1 MLTQIVDA
9 YLCRRTIMKHTF
21 ALRVFLFA
29 IFFCSA
35 GLTLAQSEPYRAKV
49 DADGVQRVEMVAGD
63 YYFKPSH
70 VIVKANTPVELSIRR
85 ESGKPHNFVLKEPAA
100 GLNVV
105 QELSKDF
112 QKITFNATIP
122 GSYNFS
128 CSKKLLFFESHQ
140 ERGMQAFWKS

>member
-1 MLTQIVDA
+1 
-9 YLCRRTIMKHTF
+9 MKHAF

-29 IFFCSA
+29 IFFFAA

-63 YYFKPSH
+63 YYFNPDH

-85 ESGKPHNFVLKEPAA
+85 ESGKPHNVLLKQPAA
-100 GLNVV
+100 GLNIE

-112 QKITFNATIP
+112 QKITFNATMP

-128 CSKKLLFFESHQ
+128 CGKKLLFFESHK
-140 ERGMQAFWKS
+140 ERGMQGILEVVQ

>member
-1 MLTQIVDA
+1 
-9 YLCRRTIMKHTF
+9 MKHAF

-29 IFFCSA
+29 TFCFSS

-49 DADGVQRVEMVAGD
+49 DADGVQRVEMIAGD
-63 YYFKPSH
+63 YYFNPGH

-100 GLNVV
+100 GLNVE

-112 QKITFNATIP
+112 QKIAFNAMMP

-128 CSKKLLFFESHQ
+128 CSKKLLFFESHK
-140 ERGMQAFWKS
+140 ERGIQGILEVVQ